1 MLDKDFDTNELMN
14 ELKTKD
20 GIAGQLPT
28 AYAFGLCF
36 GQLTTK
42 QKAFIAQVVNKMENV
57 KENN

>member
-14 ELKTKD
+14 ELKLKD

-36 GQLTTK
+36 GQLTQK